1 MVTIKVKNKME
12 NTQEQKD
19 IIIIKDEIKSIRTH
33 LDNIK
38 KRQDNDD
45 VTRSETN
52 KKIDMIYSS
61 LTDNEFNG
69 NQGYITILREIHRK
83 VTLHELYWRVLLTI
97 VISGGVLAAII
108 KILIP
113 TN

>member
-1 MVTIKVKNKME
+1 ME

-19 IIIIKDEIKSIRTH
+19 IVEIKGEIKSIRTH

-45 VTRSETN
+45 ITRSDTN

-69 NQGYITILREIHRK
+69 NQGYITILRETHRK

-97 VISGGVLAAII
+97 ILSGGVLAALI

-113 TN
+113 TEK